1 MFIGRTTAVAVFFL
15 LGTLMSGLG
24 AQSGRVAL
32 RGHVPAAVAGLTA
45 KGRLPATN
53 QLALAIGLPLRNE
66 AELDELLRQLYDPA
80 STNFHKFLTP
90 VEFTARFGPTEADY
104 AAVRQFAESNG
115 FTVTGTHV
123 NRLVLD
129 VQASATRIERA
140 FQVSL
145 KTFRHPTEN
154 RDFFSPD
161 VEPSVP
167 TNLPVAD
174 MWGLSDYGKPR
185 ALSHKVAARVVRS
198 LSFNGSGPNGE
209 YAGNDFRNAY
219 VPGTILTGA
228 GQAVGLLEFSGYY
241 KSDITNYENYIGRI
255 NGYTNYV
262 PLTNV
267 VVSTGGGG
275 RVSVSASGEVSL
287 DIEMAISMAPALSR
301 VIVYESS
308 GNPSSILNRM
318 ASDNLA
324 KQLSC
329 SWAWSGGPSTSVDNA
344 LKQMMTYG
352 QSFFQASG
360 DSDAYTGSQLLD
372 NSSLTNSP
380 VSSTN
385 LTAVGGTTLAMSGSV
400 WSSETV
406 WNYNANANN
415 PIPNEGSGG
424 GISTYYTIP
433 YWQTNISFTN
443 SMASDTW
450 RNVPDVAL
458 TADNIFV
465 SYNNG
470 DYSGTYYF
478 MGTSCAAPLWA
489 GFCALINQ
497 QTAASGGSTNSVG
510 FLNPALYALL
520 NNTNYTSCF
529 HDITTGNNIG
539 TGTAGLYYATTGYD
553 LCTGLGTPNGTNL
566 INVLAPK
573 PGILFQPVK
582 RNAASGFTTSLSVSA
597 VGSPPLNF
605 QWQLNG
611 TNLPGG
617 TDSTLSFSP
626 VQTNDSGNYTVIIT
640 NSYGAITSSVAVLN
654 VGFAPAISLP
664 ATNLTAL
671 VGSNVIF
678 SATVTGSTNLVY
690 QWQKNG
696 TNFANG
702 TGISGATSN
711 LLTLTAVT
719 TNASGAYSLKATN
732 IFGSVTSSVA
742 NLLVVVPPAIASASL
757 ADRTVECGDN
767 TNTFSITATGTAPL
781 AIQWSLDGAAIPNAT
796 NTSLSLTNVS
806 QPSQMVSVTVTN
818 LYASATSNAV
828 LTVTDTLPPVITL
841 LGSSGMTNEL
851 GSAFT
856 DPGATATDTCAGTN
870 VTLLVSG
877 TVNPSAVGTYTL
889 TYLATD
895 ASGNASTNT
904 RIVVVRDTTPPVISW
919 SFTNLVLAAD
929 TNCGAAMPDVTGT
942 NFISATDLSG
952 AVTIS
957 QSPTNSSVLLL
968 GTNVVVITVAD
979 VSGNPAYSTNQIIVQ
994 DQTPPRILS
1003 EPQSQ
1008 TKVLGATATFT
1019 ATATACTPVT
1029 FQWYFNAVALPAQ
1042 TNNSLTCSD
1051 LTLAAAGN
1059 YFVTVTAAGG
1069 SSTSAVATL
1078 TVTLLPSTVTLA
1090 TSANPSGYQD
1100 NLIFTASVAPANATG
1115 TIQFLTN
1122 GTAFDLE
1129 PLVAG
1134 FAISTNLATLPRG
1147 TNLIAAAYSG
1157 DADFLPATN
1166 TLAQIV
1172 TNHPPVAD
1180 EIYFSR
1186 AAGALLSIAITNL
1199 ASYWSDADGDAVS
1212 LAAVGAST
1220 NGVVLTNLAGTLV
1233 YSNFNNVADQFI
1245 CTLTD
1250 GWGGTNFQTVY
1261 ISILLPSIANVAT
1274 GPSGGLK
1281 LQLAG
1286 ASGLTYVLESTTS
1299 LFPANWQPVATNT
1312 LNGSGQWIYNPLVTN
1327 TPNCF
1332 YRLKLVQP

>member
-1 MFIGRTTAVAVFFL
+1 VAVFFL

-24 AQSGRVAL
+24 AQSGRVSL
-32 RGHVPAAVAGLTA
+32 QGHVPSAVAGLTA

-53 QLALAIGLPLRNE
+53 QLSLAIGLPLRNE

-115 FTVTGTHV
+115 FTVTGTHG

-129 VQASATRIERA
+129 VQAGAASVERA

-174 MWGLSDYGKPR
+174 MWGLSDFGRPHPNLIKR
-185 ALSHKVAARVVRS
+185 DLANVAPQ
-198 LSFNGSGPNGE
+198 NGSAPSGSGA
-209 YAGNDFRNAY
+209 YFGNDFRNAY
-219 VPGTILTGA
+219 VPGTTLTGA
-228 GQAVGLLEFSGYY
+228 GQMVGLLQFDGFYS
-241 KSDITNYENYIGRI
+241 SDIAAYAAAAGNGRTNIAIQTVLLDGF
-255 NGYTNYV
+255 NGV
-262 PLTNV
+262 PT
-267 VVSTGGGG
+267 TGAKSGN
-275 RVSVSASGEVSL
+275 GEVSL
-287 DIEMAISMAPALSR
+287 DIEMAMSMAPGLTKI
-301 VIVYESS
+301 IVFE
-308 GNPSSILNRM
+308 GNPATGSFFPNDVLNAMAASNTVKNLSS
-318 ASDNLA
+318 
-324 KQLSC
+324 
-329 SWAWSGGPSTSVDNA
+329 SWGWSGGPSTTTDSIFQTMA
-344 LKQMMTYG
+344 AQG
-352 QSFFQASG
+352 QSFFNASG
-360 DSDAYTGSQLLD
+360 DSDAFTSGSKSVNRVD
-372 NSSLTNSP
+372 SSANATTPASSP
-380 VSSTN
+380 YITQ
-385 LTAVGGTTLAMSGSV
+385 VGGTTLTTGASAAYT
-400 WSSETV
+400 SETV
-406 WNYNANANN
+406 WNWNYDANAGKYV
-415 PIPNEGSGG
+415 GSSG
-424 GISTYYTIP
+424 GISSHYSMP
-433 YWQTNISFTN
+433 SWQTNVSNMT
-443 SMASDTW
+443 SRGGSSSH
-450 RNVPDVAL
+450 RNIPDVAL
-458 TADNIFV
+458 TADNV
-465 SYNNG
+465 YVEYGNG
-470 DYSGTYYF
+470 SSAVFG
-478 MGTSCAAPLWA
+478 GTSCAAPLWA
-489 GFCALINQ
+489 GFCALVNQ
-497 QTAASGGSTNSVG
+497 QSFAAGGTNVG
-510 FLNPALYALL
+510 FLNPTLYTIAAS
-520 NNTNYTSCF
+520 TNYNSCF
-529 HDITTGNNIG
+529 HDITTGSN
-539 TGTAGLYYATTGYD
+539 TWPSSLSLFYATTGYD

-566 INVLAPK
+566 INVLAPE
-573 PGILFQPVK
+573 PGILTQPADQ
-582 RNAASGFTTSLSVSA
+582 NTASGFTTSLSVSA

-664 ATNLTAL
+664 STNLTAL
-671 VGSNVIF
+671 VGSNVVF

-696 TNFANG
+696 TNLANG

-719 TNASGAYSLKATN
+719 TNASGAYSLKVTN

-742 NLLVVVPPAIASASL
+742 NLLVVVPPAITSASL

-767 TNTFSITATGTAPL
+767 TNTFSVTATGTAPL
-781 AIQWSLDGAAIPNAT
+781 AIQWSLDGVAIPGAT

-806 QPSQMVSVTVTN
+806 QPSHTVSVTVTN
-818 LYASATSNAV
+818 LYASATSNAF

-841 LGSSGMTNEL
+841 LGSSWMTNEL

-856 DPGATATDTCAGTN
+856 DPGAIVTDTCAGTN

-877 TVNPSAVGTYTL
+877 AVNTSVTGTYPL

-895 ASGNASTNT
+895 TSGNASTNT
-904 RIVVVRDTTPPVISW
+904 RIVVVRDTTPPVILQ

-929 TNCGAAMPDVTGT
+929 TNCSAVMPDVTGT
-942 NFISATDLSG
+942 NFISATDVSG
-952 AVTIS
+952 AVTLS
-957 QSPTNSSVLLL
+957 QDPTNTAILLL

-979 VSGNPAYSTNQIIVQ
+979 ASGNTAYSTNQIIVQ
-994 DQTPPRILS
+994 DQTPPQILS

-1008 TKVLGATATFT
+1008 TNLLGETVTFT
-1019 ATATACTPVT
+1019 ATATACTPVA

-1059 YFVTVTAAGG
+1059 YFVTATADGG

-1078 TVTLLPSTVTLA
+1078 SVTLQPSAVTLA

-1100 NLIFTASVAPANATG
+1100 NLIFTASVVPANATG
-1115 TIQFLTN
+1115 TVQFFTN

-1134 FAISTNLATLPRG
+1134 FAVSTNLATLLRG

-1157 DADFLPATN
+1157 DADFSPATN

-1186 AAGALLSIAITNL
+1186 AAGSLLSIAITNL
-1199 ASYWSDADGDAVS
+1199 ASYWSDADGDTVS

-1220 NGVVLTNLAGTLV
+1220 NGVVLTNFAGTLV

-1274 GPSGGLK
+1274 SPSGGLK

>member
-1 MFIGRTTAVAVFFL
+1 
-15 LGTLMSGLG
+15 
-24 AQSGRVAL
+24 
-32 RGHVPAAVAGLTA
+32 
-45 KGRLPATN
+45 
-53 QLALAIGLPLRNE
+53 
-66 AELDELLRQLYDPA
+66 
-80 STNFHKFLTP
+80 
-90 VEFTARFGPTEADY
+90 
-104 AAVRQFAESNG
+104 
-115 FTVTGTHV
+115 
-123 NRLVLD
+123 
-129 VQASATRIERA
+129 
-140 FQVSL
+140 
-145 KTFRHPTEN
+145 
-154 RDFFSPD
+154 
-161 VEPSVP
+161 
-167 TNLPVAD
+167 
-174 MWGLSDYGKPR
+174 
-185 ALSHKVAARVVRS
+185 
-198 LSFNGSGPNGE
+198 
-209 YAGNDFRNAY
+209 
-219 VPGTILTGA
+219 
-228 GQAVGLLEFSGYY
+228 
-241 KSDITNYENYIGRI
+241 
-255 NGYTNYV
+255 
-262 PLTNV
+262 
-267 VVSTGGGG
+267 
-275 RVSVSASGEVSL
+275 
-287 DIEMAISMAPALSR
+287 
-301 VIVYESS
+301 
-308 GNPSSILNRM
+308 
-318 ASDNLA
+318 
-324 KQLSC
+324 
-329 SWAWSGGPSTSVDNA
+329 
-344 LKQMMTYG
+344 
-352 QSFFQASG
+352 
-360 DSDAYTGSQLLD
+360 
-372 NSSLTNSP
+372 
-380 VSSTN
+380 
-385 LTAVGGTTLAMSGSV
+385 
-400 WSSETV
+400 
-406 WNYNANANN
+406 
-415 PIPNEGSGG
+415 
-424 GISTYYTIP
+424 
-433 YWQTNISFTN
+433 
-443 SMASDTW
+443 
-450 RNVPDVAL
+450 
-458 TADNIFV
+458 
-465 SYNNG
+465 
-470 DYSGTYYF
+470 
-478 MGTSCAAPLWA
+478 
-489 GFCALINQ
+489 
-497 QTAASGGSTNSVG
+497 
-510 FLNPALYALL
+510 
-520 NNTNYTSCF
+520 
-529 HDITTGNNIG
+529 
-539 TGTAGLYYATTGYD
+539 
-553 LCTGLGTPNGTNL
+553 
-566 INVLAPK
+566 
-573 PGILFQPVK
+573 
-582 RNAASGFTTSLSVSA
+582 
-597 VGSPPLNF
+597 
-605 QWQLNG
+605 
-611 TNLPGG
+611 
-617 TDSTLSFSP
+617 
-626 VQTNDSGNYTVIIT
+626 
-640 NSYGAITSSVAVLN
+640 
-654 VGFAPAISLP
+654 
-664 ATNLTAL
+664 
-671 VGSNVIF
+671 
-678 SATVTGSTNLVY
+678 
-690 QWQKNG
+690 
-696 TNFANG
+696 
-702 TGISGATSN
+702 
-711 LLTLTAVT
+711 
-719 TNASGAYSLKATN
+719 
-732 IFGSVTSSVA
+732 
-742 NLLVVVPPAIASASL
+742 
-757 ADRTVECGDN
+757 
-767 TNTFSITATGTAPL
+767 
-781 AIQWSLDGAAIPNAT
+781 
-796 NTSLSLTNVS
+796 
-806 QPSQMVSVTVTN
+806 MVSVTVTN

-1029 FQWYFNAVALPAQ
+1029 FQWYFNAAALPAQ
-1042 TNNSLTCSD
+1042 TNSSLICSN
-1051 LTLAAAGN
+1051 LSLAAAGN
-1059 YFVTVTAAGG
+1059 YFVIATAAGG

-1078 TVTLLPSTVTLA
+1078 MVTLLPSTVTLTA
-1090 TSANPSGYQD
+1090 SANPSGYQD

>member
-174 MWGLSDYGKPR
+174 MWGLSDYALPR
-185 ALSHKVAARVVRS
+185 PLAHKMDLAK
-198 LSFNGSGPNGE
+198 LTPLNYNGSGPGGA
-209 YAGNDFRNAY
+209 YRGSDFRKAY
-219 VPGTILTGA
+219 APGTSLTGA
-228 GQAVGLLEFSGYY
+228 GQIVALAEFDGYY
-241 KSDITNYENYIGRI
+241 LADITNYEAQC
-255 NGYTNYV
+255 GYTNV
-262 PLTNV
+262 PLQNTLV
-267 VVSTGGGG
+267 D
-275 RVSVSASGEVSL
+275 SVSGIPGYSGSANAVAEVSL
-287 DIEMAISMAPALSR
+287 DIELAIAMAPGLAK
-301 VIVYESS
+301 VIVYEGS
-308 GNPSSILNRM
+308 NPYNVFNKI
-318 ASDNLA
+318 ATDNTA
-324 KQLSC
+324 KQISC
-329 SWAWSGGPSTSVDNA
+329 SWAWGWGPSHSWSGRRGTLDSI
-344 LKQMMTYG
+344 LKTMVAHG
-352 QSFFQASG
+352 QAFFQADG
-360 DSDAYTGSQLLD
+360 DSDAYTGSQTL
-372 NSSLTNSP
+372 NSSTGPIP
-380 VSSTN
+380 VDSIYVTS
-385 LTAVGGTTLAMSGSV
+385 VGGTSLTMSGSA

-406 WNYNANANN
+406 WNWGNN
-415 PIPNEGSGG
+415 QGTGG
-424 GISTYYTIP
+424 GISPNYTIP
-433 YWQTNISFTN
+433 SWQTNV
-443 SMASDTW
+443 SMANNNGSTTY
-450 RNVPDVAL
+450 RNIPDVAL
-458 TADNIFV
+458 TADANYVIHD
-465 SYNNG
+465 NG
-470 DYSGTYYF
+470 SSGAF
-478 MGTSCAAPLWA
+478 GGTSCAAPLWA
-489 GFCALINQ
+489 GFCALVNQ
-497 QTAASGGSTNSVG
+497 QSYAAGGTNVG
-510 FLNPALYALL
+510 FLNPALYAIAAG
-520 NNTNYTSCF
+520 TNYTSCF

-539 TGTAGLYYATTGYD
+539 NNTAGLYYATTGYD

-566 INVLAPK
+566 VNALAPR
-573 PGILFQPVK
+573 PGILTQP
-582 RNAASGFTTSLSVSA
+582 TSQNVANGANGTLSVSA

-1029 FQWYFNAVALPAQ
+1029 FQWYFNAAALPAQ
-1042 TNNSLTCSD
+1042 TNSSLICSN
-1051 LTLAAAGN
+1051 LSLAAAGN
-1059 YFVTVTAAGG
+1059 YFVIATAAGG

-1078 TVTLLPSTVTLA
+1078 MVTLLPSTVTLTA
-1090 TSANPSGYQD
+1090 SANPSGYQD